1 MTIKS
6 FASFV
11 VLSNLAL
18 HSNAFCMLPM
28 SNTNRP
34 AMLNLRL
41 PTAMNQRGYRKAVPT
56 TTGLLATTSSSQNES
71 APKVSSSVKD
81 EALSGLVVAL
91 ASIPMSIAF
100 ANIAGVSPLVG
111 IWSSVVLGL
120 VSALVGGSPGLIAGS
135 AGVVVVPLA
144 PLLAAHGPAAMA
156 PCVLLAAGVQL
167 ICGLSQVGKKVMRL
181 VDNNVMKGFLNGA
194 CLLVSVCESDCVFGC
209 L

>member
-1 MTIKS
+1 
-6 FASFV
+6 
-11 VLSNLAL
+11 
-18 HSNAFCMLPM
+18 MLPM
-28 SNTNRP
+28 CNTNRP
-34 AMLNLRL
+34 ATINLRL
-41 PTAMNQRGYRKAVPT
+41 PTATNQRGYRKAVRT
-56 TTGLLATTSSSQNES
+56 TNGLLATPSSSNES
-71 APKVSSSVKD
+71 ESKVGTSVKD
-81 EALSGLVVAL
+81 ETLSGLVVAL

-156 PCVLLAAGVQL
+156 PCVLLAAGLQL

-181 VDNNVMKGFLNGA
+181 VDDNVMKGFLNGA
-194 CLLVSVCESDCVFGC
+194 CLHFSVCERATLS
-209 L
+209 LAAYSMS